1 MKLCCHMILQKA
13 DLEFKL
19 LVIYIIMYYFI
30 LFFIY
35 IIYIIISIILNSLY
49 W

>member
-1 MKLCCHMILQKA
+1 MILQKA
-13 DLEFKL
+13 DLQFTL
-19 LVIYIIMYYFI
+19 LVIYIIIYYFI

-35 IIYIIISIILNSLY
+35 IIISINSLY